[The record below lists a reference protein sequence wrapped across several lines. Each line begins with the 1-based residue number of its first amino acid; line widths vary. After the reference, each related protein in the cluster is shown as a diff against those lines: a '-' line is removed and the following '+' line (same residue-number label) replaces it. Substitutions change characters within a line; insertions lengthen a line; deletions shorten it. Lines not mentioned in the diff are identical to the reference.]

1 MKLLSQASLKGQL
14 SMAVIDLKMLSLV
27 LCTCHMDVQGHTYA
41 LRKPACVCLYGEPH
55 SIQKLEADL
64 HQYPLT
70 KPIYSRTP
78 KKNQLFQASFCWV
91 RVFVA

>member
-14 SMAVIDLKMLSLV
+14 SMAVIDLRMLSLV

-55 SIQKLEADL
+55 SIQNKLHTIAGGR
-64 HQYPLT
+64 PSPV
-70 KPIYSRTP
+70 PIDKAYI
-78 KKNQLFQASFCWV
+78 F
-91 RVFVA
+91 